1 MCKKFVLAS
10 TLETIEGRFNS
21 RLGPG
26 TIEIPRMYSV
36 GCGDSSYVITSGDP
50 HVIQVFKFGMTPFYS
65 EVQMDLVNARAEGWG
80 ELKGLNYNF

>member
-1 MCKKFVLAS
+1 MANA
-10 TLETIEGRFNS
+10 LETIESRFNS

-36 GCGDSSYVITSGDP
+36 GCGDSSYVITSDDP

-65 EVQMDLVNARAEGWG
+65 ETQMDLVNARAEGWG